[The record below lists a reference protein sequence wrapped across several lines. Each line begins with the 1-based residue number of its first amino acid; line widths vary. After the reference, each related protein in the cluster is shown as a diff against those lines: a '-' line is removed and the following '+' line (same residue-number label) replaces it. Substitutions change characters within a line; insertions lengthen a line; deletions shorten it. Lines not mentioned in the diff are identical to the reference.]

1 MLPAGDP
8 LKLWTARP
16 RAQLGAG
23 VRVGATRLG
32 EADRG
37 PGGPLRRRSGLAGA
51 AVSPVNAAP
60 GAALRILR
68 ARSRTIPKFD
78 GGGRTAAGAMLVAT
92 PPNPLDIADMERIE
106 RIHALHRILTAAR
119 YPVTVQRLQEDLECS
134 RATVYRDLAYLR
146 DYLMAPVVGNGE
158 AGFRYDTSEGD
169 RFELPGLWLS
179 SEELHSLLAA
189 QQLLMR
195 SGGGVLSNALA
206 PLQQRIEKLLDE
218 HAGGRRLPVERVRVI
233 PHRTRRLDETA
244 FRAVATAVLDR
255 KQLTFE
261 YRARSTD
268 QRTRRSVSPQR
279 LTHYRENWYLDAWDH
294 ERDALRSFSV
304 DRISAAKIGEDTA
317 RDVADDE
324 LDQHLAS
331 SYGIFSGAPKG
342 WATIVFSAK
351 AARWV
356 ADEHWH
362 SQQQGRFLPDGR
374 YELKVPY
381 SAGRELL
388 MDVMHYG
395 SDAEIIEPVVLREQ
409 AKSMLELALSN
420 YGR

>member
-1 MLPAGDP
+1 
-8 LKLWTARP
+8 
-16 RAQLGAG
+16 
-23 VRVGATRLG
+23 
-32 EADRG
+32 
-37 PGGPLRRRSGLAGA
+37 
-51 AVSPVNAAP
+51 
-60 GAALRILR
+60 
-68 ARSRTIPKFD
+68 
-78 GGGRTAAGAMLVAT
+78 
-92 PPNPLDIADMERIE
+92 MERIE
-106 RIHALHRILTAAR
+106 RIHALHRILSAAR

-158 AGFRYDTSEGD
+158 AGFRYDHSEGE

-189 QQLLMR
+189 QQLLVR

-206 PLQQRIEKLLDE
+206 PLQHRIEKLLDE
-218 HAGGRRLPVERVRVI
+218 HAGGRRVPVERVRVI

-244 FRAVATAVLDR
+244 FRNVATAVLDR

-268 QRTRRSVSPQR
+268 EHTRRLVSPQR

-294 ERDALRSFSV
+294 NREALRSFAV
-304 DRISAAKIGEDTA
+304 DRISAAKLGEAAA
-317 RDVADDE
+317 RDEPDEE
-324 LDQHLAS
+324 LDKHLAS
-331 SYGIFSGAPKG
+331 SYGIFSGTPKG
-342 WATIVFSAK
+342 WATIVFSPK

-362 SQQQGRFLPDGR
+362 SQQQGRFLSDGR

-395 SDAEIIEPVVLREQ
+395 SDAEIVEPPVLREQ
-409 AKSMLELALSN
+409 ARALLQLALSN
-420 YGR
+420 YDG